1 MAASG
6 LTADAATAMALAGA
20 GPENTTLPNA
30 LPGFM
35 HGGLI
40 GYESDKGKMRI
51 PHNPD
56 EPVAYARGGVESGNQ
71 RFAAALEM
79 NAADLADMRFDPMGV
94 AHPGLVTPSKVA
106 GVSRTEQQVLALA
119 GAVSGGPRDAPQAGI
134 ILP

>member
-1 MAASG
+1 MAAAG
-6 LTADAATAMALAGA
+6 LTANVATAQALAGA
-20 GPENTTLPNA
+20 GPENTTLPNP

-35 HGGLI
+35 YGGMAEETR
-40 GYESDKGKMRI
+40 G
-51 PHNPD
+51 
-56 EPVAYARGGVESGNQ
+56 YARGGVESGNQ
-71 RFAAALEM
+71 QFAAALEM
-79 NAADLADMRFDPMGV
+79 NAANLADMRFDPMGV